1 MKRFL
6 FLVMLAAVEVGHAE
20 FVTDLSKGWRFSVGP
35 QFNFNASGRLGV
47 KGGAIPLPAASFSST
62 RGAAKA
68 AGDRISEGSW
78 PLTLPNG
85 AFVNPN
91 DAAGIPGETWNW
103 YVPAGQMRNGS
114 MSFAN
119 AYSEHSTV
127 YEAVG
132 GSDKDSNWSV
142 GTSFG
147 IDRAI
152 WTYGDFGVDVGF
164 NFAFFLKDD
173 WFKGSA
179 GGYRRTDS
187 VIEGEYLTD
196 VNFNPDVVNDPW
208 AQNPDG
214 SWGVGTYE
222 GPGPIL
228 DLNNGDV
235 AVSHRWGA
243 ESSRSTTSFSGP
255 FSIRGN
261 LQMYEFQLAL
271 KPYYELTEWF
281 MVRGTLGVGL
291 DYRNFDVKV
300 SGLGGETVDDWD
312 CYMVYGLG
320 GMFHWKGI
328 CFGADFLGK
337 VFDDDLD
344 VDTKYVNGS
353 IGNAKWGFRAYVG
366 YEF

>member
-1 MKRFL
+1 MKR
-6 FLVMLAAVEVGHAE
+6 LVFAAAVVILQTSFAE
-20 FVTDLSKGWRFSVGP
+20 FVTDPDKGWRFSFGP
-35 QFNFNASGRLGV
+35 QFGFNASGRLGV
-47 KGGAIPLPAASFSST
+47 KGGAVPLPASSFSST
-62 RGAAKA
+62 RGAAQA
-68 AGDRISEGSW
+68 AGDSIAVGTGRTTFG
-78 PLTLPNG
+78 NG
-85 AFVNPN
+85 AFVDPN
-91 DAAGIPGETWNW
+91 DAAGVPGETWNW
-103 YVPAGQMRNGS
+103 YIPAGQTHQGS

-132 GSDKDSNWSV
+132 GSDKDDNWSV

-147 IDRAI
+147 IDRAV
-152 WTYGDFGVDVGF
+152 WTCGDFGVEVGF

-173 WFKGSA
+173 WFKGSS
-179 GGYRRTDS
+179 GGYVRRDTYTDGS
-187 VIEGEYLTD
+187 YLTD
-196 VNFNPDVVNDPW
+196 VSMGNAEVMNDPW
-208 AQNPDG
+208 TKNPDG
-214 SWGVGTYE
+214 SYGAGTYD
-222 GPGPIL
+222 GPGPVISL
-228 DLNNGDV
+228 DEI
-235 AVSHRWGA
+235 AVSHRWGT
-243 ESSRSTTSFSGP
+243 EKSRSTTSFSGP
-255 FSIRGN
+255 FSIRGD

-281 MVRGTLGVGL
+281 MIRGTFGVGL

-300 SGLGGETVDDWD
+300 SGLGSETVDDWD

-328 CFGADFLGK
+328 CLGADFLGK

>member
-1 MKRFL
+1 MKKFL
-6 FLVMLAAVEVGHAE
+6 MIFPVFACTMAHAE

-62 RGAAKA
+62 RGAAQS
-68 AGDRISEGSW
+68 AGDSIAVG
-78 PLTLPNG
+78 TGKTTFGNG
-85 AFVNPN
+85 AFIDPN
-91 DAAGIPGETWNW
+91 DAAGIVGETWNW

-152 WTYGDFGVDVGF
+152 WTYGDFGVEVGF

-255 FSIRGN
+255 FSIRGD

-291 DYRNFDVKV
+291 DYRNFDVKI

-320 GMFHWKGI
+320 GMFYWKGI
-328 CFGADFLGK
+328 CLGADFLGK
-337 VFDDDLD
+337 VFDDDLN

>member
-1 MKRFL
+1 MKKYIFVVGCM
-6 FLVMLAAVEVGHAE
+6 FAVQMSHAE

-47 KGGAIPLPAASFSST
+47 KSGAVPLPASSFSST
-62 RGAAKA
+62 RGAAQS
-68 AGDRISEGSW
+68 AGDRIRKGSW

-85 AFVNPN
+85 AFVDPN

-103 YVPAGQMRNGS
+103 YVPAGQMNNGS

-127 YEAVG
+127 YEAIG
-132 GSDKDSNWSV
+132 GSDKDYNWNV
-142 GTSFG
+142 GTGFG
-147 IDRAI
+147 IDRAVWI
-152 WTYGDFGVDVGF
+152 YGDFGVEVGF
-164 NFAFFLKDD
+164 NFAFFIKDN

-179 GGYRRTDS
+179 GGYERRDTYTDGS
-187 VIEGEYLTD
+187 YITD
-196 VNFNPDVVNDPW
+196 VSMGNAEVMNDPW
-208 AQNPDG
+208 TQNPDG
-214 SWGVGTYE
+214 SYGAGTYD
-222 GPGPIL
+222 GPGPVISL
-228 DLNNGDV
+228 DEI
-235 AVSHRWGA
+235 AISHRWGA
-243 ESSRSTTSFSGP
+243 ENSRSTTSYSSP
-255 FSIRGN
+255 FSIRGD

-281 MVRGTLGVGL
+281 MIRGTLGVGL

-300 SGLGGETVDDWD
+300 SGLGSETADDWD

-320 GMFHWKGI
+320 GMFRWEGV
-328 CFGADFLGK
+328 CLGADFLGK

>member
-1 MKRFL
+1 MKK
-6 FLVMLAAVEVGHAE
+6 FLVILPALACMMAHAE
-20 FVTDLSKGWRFSVGP
+20 FVTDLSKGWRLSVGP

-47 KGGAIPLPAASFSST
+47 KGGAIPLPESSFSST
-62 RGAAKA
+62 RGAAQA
-68 AGDRISEGSW
+68 AGDAIGGGSGRQ
-78 PLTLPNG
+78 TLPNG
-85 AFVNPN
+85 AFIDPN
-91 DAAGIPGETWNW
+91 DSAGIAGETWNW
-103 YVPAGQMRNGS
+103 HIPAGQLDSGS

-132 GSDKDSNWSV
+132 GSDKDYNWSV

-152 WTYGDFGVDVGF
+152 WTYGDFGVEVGF

-173 WFKGSA
+173 WFKGSS
-179 GGYRRTDS
+179 GGYVRKDMYTDGS
-187 VIEGEYLTD
+187 YLTE
-196 VNFNPDVVNDPW
+196 VNMGNAEVMNDPW
-208 AQNPDG
+208 TQNPDG
-214 SWGVGTYE
+214 SYGAGTYD
-222 GPGPIL
+222 GPGPVISL
-228 DLNNGDV
+228 DEI

-243 ESSRSTTSFSGP
+243 ESSRSTTSYSSP
-255 FSIRGN
+255 FSIRGD

-281 MVRGTLGVGL
+281 MIRGTLGVGL

-300 SGLGGETVDDWD
+300 SGLGSETVDDWD

-320 GMFHWKGI
+320 GMFHWKGV
-328 CFGADFLGK
+328 CLGADFLGK
-337 VFDDDLD
+337 AFDDDLD
-344 VDTKYVNGS
+344 VNTGYVNGS
-353 IGNAKWGFRAYVG
+353 IGNAKWGFRVYVG